1 MRKELF
7 TFKYGS
13 PVTTFKYSGFTNA
26 DLLTKTKL
34 AAELS
39 VKEYLSYFSVANM
52 DNKSVIL
59 TGGDYSK

>member
-1 MRKELF
+1 M
-7 TFKYGS
+7 
-13 PVTTFKYSGFTNA
+13 TTFKYSGFTNA